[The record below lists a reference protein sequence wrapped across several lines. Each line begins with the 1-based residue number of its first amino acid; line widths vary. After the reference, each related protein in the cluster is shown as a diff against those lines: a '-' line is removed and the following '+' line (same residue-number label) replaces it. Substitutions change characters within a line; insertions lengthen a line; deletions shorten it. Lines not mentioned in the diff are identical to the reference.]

1 IQRILKLAIKKSSHA
16 DVVQET
22 LGQLKEGVSPQ
33 EVQLRKNIG
42 TLRDRSVQWLV
53 NGYNA
58 IDKVEV
64 VKKAFRLCEAGP
76 FNMSFESLTSLE
88 ARQALNE
95 LKTSD
100 PAFYAEITSGQD
112 RSSIIAAG
120 PDGVFS
126 EDNEHELVGET
137 PDVAD

>member
-22 LGQLKEGVSPQ
+22 LDQLKAGVSPS
-33 EVQLRKNIG
+33 EVQLRKKIG
-42 TLRDRSVQWLV
+42 IVRDRSVQWLV
-53 NGYNA
+53 NGYKA
-58 IDKVEV
+58 INKESI
-64 VKKAFRLCEAGP
+64 VKQAFRLCSAGA

-100 PAFYAEITSGQD
+100 PAFYAEITSGHD
-112 RSSIIAAG
+112 TAEREIVPSG
-120 PDGVFS
+120 P
-126 EDNEHELVGET
+126 
-137 PDVAD
+137 